1 MGRFQSGQ
9 MGRTVNPLAYAFVG
23 SIPTRPTIVIQ
34 DSRSKVQNI
43 FKCFEF
49 YILNLEFVFAQ
60 VVELVD
66 TTVLEAVASRCKSS
80 SLFLGTTK

>member
-23 SIPTRPTIVIQ
+23 SIPTRPTTFFFL
-34 DSRSKVQNI
+34 S
-43 FKCFEF
+43 
-49 YILNLEFVFAQ
+49 AQ

-66 TTVLEAVASRCKSS
+66 TMVLEAIALRCKSS
-80 SLFLGTTK
+80 SLFLGTTKLIMENW